1 MLTEEGNLRNIKTLE
16 DTCQS
21 IRKLLDEL
29 FQEREKR
36 IMNNQAIEDI
46 PDDILTTSSLL
57 TMDLKQINRTLYIDN
72 KNIKQVTQDEKAKMD
87 KLNLELKNLDYERLH
102 LKKEIEKCS
111 QLKTTY
117 QNIDM
122 IPLEEFLEVAPES
135 LKNSDNPHRQM
146 INRLS
151 FEFEERKRLSK
162 TEKGLIEDKKKIN
175 EKLIKQKEK
184 LNQID
189 DQLEQLIK
197 NSFTLQESLKLPQT
211 FVRKQNE
218 ISLLLPEPL
227 FILYK
232 QAIGYQEAYE
242 NRITVEILG
251 DPSMIS
257 SFMQKEKSKKNGSNS
272 NINSHASPISSVHSS
287 PVLGPKKK
295 HNRHSSNTNSSN
307 TTSKNNSLYKIFPL
321 RIQIKLNNINIIF
334 SYLSELNIVTVVP
347 VLEKKFKSV
356 SSLSFLSCLFKNDTG
371 EISPNPANALLLI
384 NKNDKKSF
392 AFQPDKEY
400 GYAYSWAQIVC
411 GLDFAPIINY
421 QKNIVFDDNDID
433 DPQKLMKYP
442 CFSEIIDLIDER
454 INSIQALEYQIKELS
469 DGKFIVDTNI
479 NVKELPVKLL
489 YLKMNDYN
497 NFDAVISVNDGLSIR
512 ADLNI
517 PNSYPDSIINFKLLK
532 YNIKL
537 TNEDSS
543 EKINEDDSMMDV
555 DDENDPISIQL
566 KAIEDKLNNVEELKK
581 FLENENR
588 RNIEPK
594 YLISYQLC
602 FLLNELSA
610 LH

>member
-1 MLTEEGNLRNIKTLE
+1 
-16 DTCQS
+16 
-21 IRKLLDEL
+21 
-29 FQEREKR
+29 
-36 IMNNQAIEDI
+36 MN
-46 PDDILTTSSLL
+46 
-57 TMDLKQINRTLYIDN
+57 
-72 KNIKQVTQDEKAKMD
+72 
-87 KLNLELKNLDYERLH
+87 
-102 LKKEIEKCS
+102 
-111 QLKTTY
+111 
-117 QNIDM
+117 
-122 IPLEEFLEVAPES
+122 
-135 LKNSDNPHRQM
+135 
-146 INRLS
+146 
-151 FEFEERKRLSK
+151 
-162 TEKGLIEDKKKIN
+162 
-175 EKLIKQKEK
+175 QKEK

-197 NSFTLQESLKLPQT
+197 NSFTLQENLKLPQT

-227 FILYK
+227 FVLYK
-232 QAIGYQEAYE
+232 QAIGYQEAYD
-242 NRITVEILG
+242 NKITVEILG

-257 SFMQKEKSKKNGSNS
+257 SFIQKEKSKKNGNNS
-272 NINSHASPISSVHSS
+272 VTNSHGSPVSSVHSS

-295 HNRHSSNTNSSN
+295 HNRHSSNTNTSN
-307 TTSKNNSLYKIFPL
+307 IPSKNNSLYKIFPL
-321 RIQIKLNNINIIF
+321 QIQIRLSNINIIF

-347 VLEKKFKSV
+347 VVEKKFKSI
-356 SSLSFLSCLFKNDTG
+356 SSLSFLSCLYKNDTG

-392 AFQPDKEY
+392 VFQPDKEY
-400 GYAYSWAQIVC
+400 GYAYSWAQIIC

-421 QKNIVFDDNDID
+421 QNNIIFDNNDVD

-469 DGKFIVDTNI
+469 DGKFVVDTHINI
-479 NVKELPVKLL
+479 KELPVKLL

-497 NFDAVISVNDGLSIR
+497 DFDAVISVNDGLSIR

-537 TNEDSS
+537 SNEDSL

-555 DDENDPISIQL
+555 DDETDSVSIQL
-566 KAIEDKLNNVEELKK
+566 KTIEDKINNVDELKK

-588 RNIEPK
+588 RNLEPK

-602 FLLNELSA
+602 FLMNELSI